1 MGHIRHTTLILGRD
15 QQTTIHRACEPVK
28 SREGLSDATS
38 VGIREPFVSV
48 RGNWGTTYF
57 QAGQFQQKQTQGE
70 FPEQLYKELA
80 KNNQNYLKNWIP
92 TRSPQRNEQ
101 TSSNSS
107 QNMFKSKKQATVQR
121 DSCAAR
127 PSPTRVA
134 CHAALFPP
142 LPRRR
147 SVPRARERGPCGR
160 RGWSG
165 SNVSFRKSRT

>member
-1 MGHIRHTTLILGRD
+1 MLWTLFLGRD

-28 SREGLSDATS
+28 SREGLSEATS

-48 RGNWGTTYF
+48 RGNWGTV
-57 QAGQFQQKQTQGE
+57 QQKQTQGE
-70 FPEQLYKELA
+70 FTERLYKELA

-107 QNMFKSKKQATVQR
+107 QNMFNSKRQATVQR

-147 SVPRARERGPCGR
+147 SVPRARECGRCGR